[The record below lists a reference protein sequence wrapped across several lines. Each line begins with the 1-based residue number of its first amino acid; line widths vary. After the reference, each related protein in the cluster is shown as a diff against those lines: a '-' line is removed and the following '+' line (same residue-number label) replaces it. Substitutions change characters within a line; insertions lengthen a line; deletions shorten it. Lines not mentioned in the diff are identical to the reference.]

1 MLKNVEVFWQNF
13 LDKHELDMLMPDVW
27 MFGDG
32 SSEMG
37 NRLGQLVVSGRKT
50 ATCSSLD
57 IYKMEEEQ
65 LPKAG
70 QYDII
75 LDGQS
80 QPLAIIRTTKVEI
93 MPMNKVSESFA
104 QAEGE
109 GDLTLDYCMKSMRGS
124 LKKNWPPISYNFIP
138 TCC

>member
-1 MLKNVEVFWQNF
+1 
-13 LDKHELDMLMPDVW
+13 MLMPDVW

-37 NRLGQLVVSGRKT
+37 IVWVNWLFLVVKT

-109 GDLTLDYCMKSMRGS
+109 GDLTLIIGMKSMRGS
-124 LKKNWPPISYNFIP
+124 LKKNWPLSATILSRHVVSLPKF
-138 TCC
+138 

>member
-37 NRLGQLVVSGRKT
+37 NRLGQLVVSVRKT

-57 IYKMEEEQ
+57 IYKME
-65 LPKAG
+65 
-70 QYDII
+70 
-75 LDGQS
+75 
-80 QPLAIIRTTKVEI
+80 
-93 MPMNKVSESFA
+93 
-104 QAEGE
+104 
-109 GDLTLDYCMKSMRGS
+109 
-124 LKKNWPPISYNFIP
+124 
-138 TCC
+138 

>member
-65 LPKAG
+65 
-70 QYDII
+70 
-75 LDGQS
+75 
-80 QPLAIIRTTKVEI
+80 PLKLVNTT
-93 MPMNKVSESFA
+93 
-104 QAEGE
+104 
-109 GDLTLDYCMKSMRGS
+109 
-124 LKKNWPPISYNFIP
+124 
-138 TCC
+138 

>member
-1 MLKNVEVFWQNF
+1 MREVKIKRRAKDVKNVEVFWQNF

-65 LPKAG
+65 LLK
-70 QYDII
+70 
-75 LDGQS
+75 LVN
-80 QPLAIIRTTKVEI
+80 TT
-93 MPMNKVSESFA
+93 
-104 QAEGE
+104 
-109 GDLTLDYCMKSMRGS
+109 
-124 LKKNWPPISYNFIP
+124 
-138 TCC
+138 

>member
-109 GDLTLDYCMKSMRGS
+109 GAVSYTHLTL
-124 LKKNWPPISYNFIP
+124 P
-138 TCC
+138 TTPYV